1 VAPKP
6 HKVPPVTVRSIRRT
20 VSGFPQSIVDMMGEV
35 AGEILSAGG
44 VPAGPPTV
52 LYVTEV
58 IVPVKKKA

>member
-1 VAPKP
+1 
-6 HKVPPVTVRSIRRT
+6 VTVRSIRRT